1 MNLKH
6 WTIILFSVL
15 VLVGCETV
23 PTEPTPK
30 VDNVVKQHDQG
41 GIK

>member
-1 MNLKH
+1 MKAKH

-15 VLVGCETV
+15 VLVGCETA

-30 VDNVVKQHDQG
+30 VDKVVKSHDQG